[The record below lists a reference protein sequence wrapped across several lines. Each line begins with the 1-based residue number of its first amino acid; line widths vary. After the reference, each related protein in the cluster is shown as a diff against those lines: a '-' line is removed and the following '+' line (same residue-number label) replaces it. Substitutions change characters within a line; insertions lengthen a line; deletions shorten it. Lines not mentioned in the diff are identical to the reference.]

1 MQRGLDDE
9 VFRCWDDKKS
19 ISENVRD
26 YNYKKLNEDV
36 EHLSHQQQL
45 VYNALCDNPQGLC
58 DRGIQ
63 KYIWNEYGI
72 KISISSIN
80 GRRNELVDYNLVKAD
95 GRTPSPPDYNNQI
108 RLVTNWKIADGQSHI
123 V

>member
-58 DRGIQ
+58 DREIQ
-63 KYIWNEYGI
+63 KYIWSEYGI

-108 RLVTNWKIADGQSHI
+108 RLVTNWKIATGGF
-123 V
+123 